1 MQYYSFADNMAPSN
15 LITALTPKNDR
26 WRIKVKVIRLWDAV
40 NPTMVDEFYGIQMIV
55 LDAEV

>member
-1 MQYYSFADNMAPSN
+1 MQYYSFADNMAPCN

-26 WRIKVKVIRLWDAV
+26 WRIKVRVIRLWDAV
-40 NPTMVDEFYGIQMIV
+40 NPTMADEFYGIQMIV